1 MYMELE
7 SYFET
12 INDTA
17 IRIRGT
23 RIGIE
28 TIIDAYRTG
37 ATPEEILIR
46 YPALSL
52 LQIYAAITYYLAR
65 HDELEAY
72 VGRVRAEQEAA
83 WVEYEQTATP
93 FLVELRTRLAQ
104 QRQILGSIQQ
114 KYLRIAS

>member
-1 MYMELE
+1 MELE

-23 RIGIE
+23 RVGIE
-28 TIIDAYRTG
+28 TIIDAYRSG

-46 YPALSL
+46 YPTLSL

-65 HDELEAY
+65 QDELEAY
-72 VGRVRAEQEAA
+72 VRRVRAGQETA
-83 WVEYEQTATP
+83 WQEYQQTDTP
-93 FLVELRTRLAQ
+93 FLVELRARLAQ
-104 QRQILGSIQQ
+104 QRQIQGDIQL
-114 KYLRIAS
+114 KHLRIAS